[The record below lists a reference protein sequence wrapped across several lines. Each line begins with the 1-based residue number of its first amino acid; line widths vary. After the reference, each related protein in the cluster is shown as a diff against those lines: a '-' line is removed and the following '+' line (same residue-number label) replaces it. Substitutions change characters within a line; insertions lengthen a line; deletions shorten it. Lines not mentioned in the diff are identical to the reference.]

1 MEIMFTYIFHLKYC
15 QNTNVLKAI
24 NILHYRYVLSKII
37 SCRQNQEN
45 KLSLQIDSHIP
56 TRLQLLHSG
65 SPRNFS
71 IINDRIDC
79 LYIFI
84 WVREGEFYSLASC
97 QFQLKSPFSDLCMKN
112 LNELEVTKMISMD
125 EETFDV
131 KPTGICA
138 YRIMYV
144 CMPVF
149 VLLY

>member
-15 QNTNVLKAI
+15 QNTNFLKAI

-37 SCRQNQEN
+37 SCRQNQET

-84 WVREGEFYSLASC
+84 WVEEGEFYSLASC

-144 CMPVF
+144 CIPVF